1 MSDGPDR
8 IVEKARYVEVIDD
21 VGRGIAAGDVCDG
34 HDIDRKQDHKGGV
47 ELPGTPKHPG
57 CADGH
62 AAFQHDLGVSG
73 RGHVARDEDEHV
85 HRAAETVVSKRD
97 PARDIVWNVVQKE
110 EPVRHSEKQIEPR
123 IARSLREK
131 FGIHRSLFEF

>member
-1 MSDGPDR
+1 MFDRSIEEQAGAPQGGPQFDGL
-8 IVEKARYVEVIDD
+8 AWLSSL
-21 VGRGIAAGDVCDG
+21 
-34 HDIDRKQDHKGGV
+34 DI
-47 ELPGTPKHPG
+47 P
-57 CADGH
+57 
-62 AAFQHDLGVSG
+62 AAFQHDRGVSG